1 MENTENIE
9 EIQKVEEVVEKKPKT
24 TSKSKKAKKE
34 IKITLIRSACS
45 SRPNQRKTCDAL
57 GLRKLNASKVVEDT
71 PAIRG
76 MIFTIKHLVKVEEI

>member
-9 EIQKVEEVVEKKPKT
+9 NVDVVVEKPKKT
-24 TSKSKKAKKE
+24 TSRAKKAKKE

-45 SRPNQRKTCDAL
+45 SKPNQRKTCEAL
-57 GLRKLNASKVVEDT
+57 GLKKLNASKVVEDT

-76 MIFTIKHLVKVEEI
+76 MIFTIKHLVKVEEL